1 MNVKDALNYLAEA
14 ATVSNLESFMV
25 FGGEPMLFPE
35 RAIAIFEKAH
45 QLEIP
50 RIEMITNGV
59 WGKNREKAREW
70 AKKLKAAGLNN
81 VNISVDAFHAQ
92 YTPIEYPQNA
102 ALALMKAEVEGIKW
116 NVAVVES
123 IDAENMYDKKTKQIL
138 KKLEPLGLEANF
150 VKIMPVGR
158 AAQNLREYFQR
169 ASLDGPCE
177 GESLMGNKLTNPD
190 SICIEP
196 SGSVNI
202 CFYLAIGNAKEA
214 PLSRIISE
222 YDWQK
227 NPLIRA
233 LVEKGPT
240 ALLKHP
246 QVHRYKFQKDDYID
260 KCHLCTEIRKV
271 LTFHDGLT

>member
-1 MNVKDALNYLAEA
+1 MDVKDAHNYLAEA
-14 ATVSNLESFMV
+14 AAVSNLESFMV

-35 RAIAIFEKAH
+35 RAIAVFEKAH
-45 QLEIP
+45 QLGVP

-59 WGKNREKAREW
+59 WGKDKVEAREW
-70 AKKLKAAGLNN
+70 AAKLKAAGLNN
-81 VNISVDAFHAQ
+81 VNMSVDAFHAQ
-92 YTPIEYPQNA
+92 YTPIECPQNA
-102 ALALMKAEVEGIKW
+102 ALALLKAGVEGIKW

-123 IDAENMYDKKTKQIL
+123 VDAENMYDKKTKQIL

-158 AAQNLREYFQR
+158 AAENLRDYFQHTSPGG
-169 ASLDGPCE
+169 ACE
-177 GESLMGNKLTNPD
+177 GEPLIGNNLTNPD

-196 SGSVNI
+196 SGSVDI
-202 CFYLAIGNAKEA
+202 CFNLAIGNAKEA

-227 NPLIRA
+227 NSIIRT
-233 LVEKGPT
+233 LVQEGPT

-246 QVHRYKFQKDDYID
+246 RVQGYKFQENDYIN

-271 LTFHDGLT
+271 LNLHNTS